1 MVCYLKGKGKTP
13 KTSRRAQLYRTG
25 RMLENRKRTKK
36 RTGCGVAEG
45 GKKKETA
52 TRWRRCVYPSVSV
65 CVTGVSW

>member
-13 KTSRRAQLYRTG
+13 KTSRRVQLYRMG
-25 RMLENRKRTKK
+25 LMLENRKHTKK

-65 CVTGVSW
+65 CV